1 MGVKA
6 SKPKEVKLVCCAG
19 LKPSEAKVAVCAALL
34 VAVIPNYRLHCTRT
48 TPDVA
53 LIVTAIEKALA
64 VFVVGVV
71 VGVQVPMLIL
81 IVAMA

>member
-34 VAVIPNYRLHCTRT
+34 VAVIPNYRLHCTHT
-48 TPDVA
+48 TPDVT
-53 LIVTAIEKALA
+53 LIVVAIEKALA
-64 VFVVGVV
+64 VVV
-71 VGVQVPMLIL
+71 VSVRVPMLVL

>member
-6 SKPKEVKLVCCAG
+6 SKPKEAKLVCCAG

-64 VFVVGVV
+64 GFVVGVV